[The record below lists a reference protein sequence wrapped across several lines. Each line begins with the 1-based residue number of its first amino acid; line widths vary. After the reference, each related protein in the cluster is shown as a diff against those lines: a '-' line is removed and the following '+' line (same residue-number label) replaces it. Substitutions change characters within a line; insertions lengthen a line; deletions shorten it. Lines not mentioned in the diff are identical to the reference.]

1 MLPDFRTTRTHIKE
15 AKAAKEQR
23 KNKERTKKRCPKMS
37 RDFARDMKE
46 IGKIGECVA
55 GTVAEVADLR
65 NIKKEPSE
73 SLNRISPL
81 LILSGQETE
90 TENGKVG

>member
-1 MLPDFRTTRTHIKE
+1 MRQENGTKWNKKNGSGCYKMLPDFRTTRTPIKE

-55 GTVAEVADLR
+55 GTVAEGWRV
-65 NIKKEPSE
+65 K
-73 SLNRISPL
+73 
-81 LILSGQETE
+81 
-90 TENGKVG
+90 